1 MPRSIKGQLCMSD
14 TMRAGPLFILFKF
27 FRFSHPSSDLSLFS
41 NSSLYG
47 SSYVRCSF
55 FSHFFVVVSSTLD
68 VIFPLFFFSLL
79 RLKRTLESATK
90 GIFQITSAADIYIYI
105 YICFFCEVE
114 GVQRAREREK
124 REWKERNRSICGC
137 VCPLRMCVCIESGRS
152 YSV

>member
-105 YICFFCEVE
+105 YIYVFLWGRRGAE
-114 GVQRAREREK
+114 GSRERSVSER
-124 REWKERNRSICGC
+124 REIGVYVDVCALYGC
-137 VCPLRMCVCIESGRS
+137 VCV
-152 YSV
+152 